1 LLHGVTDEVAVRI
14 DKEHS
19 KEVKADAAVLSIG
32 FNMIQSELPPSLL
45 GGSSLFMGL
54 GRLNAV

>member
-1 LLHGVTDEVAVRI
+1 MTDEVAVRI